1 MAIKPVELAE
11 SYRFLNLGPTV
22 LVSAKAHGVENVMS
36 CAWNMP
42 VEYDQ
47 MQVSL
52 GKQSYTRRLVE
63 ESGFFVINVPTK
75 QLIAQVLAVGSES
88 YADNPHKLDTVKF
101 FHQPEFDL
109 PLVEGAAA
117 WLVCRLRSNPAVQE
131 AHDLFLGDVVAAW
144 ADDRVFRDGHWH
156 FEDAPDALRTI
167 HYIAG
172 GQFYVIGDSVNYSK

>member
-11 SYRFLNLGPTV
+11 SYRLLNLGPTV
-22 LVSAKAHGVENVMS
+22 MVSAKAHGVENVMS

-75 QLIAQVLAVGSES
+75 QLIPQVLAVGSES

-117 WLVCRLRSNPAVQE
+117 WLVCRLSSNPAVQE

-172 GQFYVIGDSVNYSK
+172 GQFYVIGESVNYSK